1 MQLKSDS
8 ETVAANITTQPKQG
22 RRATLMYS
30 LCILLCLFVSSIFG
44 NDSAVNYTDVNS
56 SSGVNY
62 KERSLCRI
70 ATDLKETL

>member
-22 RRATLMYS
+22 RRAALVYN
-30 LCILLCLFVSSIFG
+30 LCILWCLCASSIFG

-62 KERSLCRI
+62 KKRSLRRI